1 MATIKAREVTL
12 TEKLLRLRSGPTV
25 RVVPEIGTEPSKS
38 LVYTP
43 VFTPFFPCLSLIP
56 DRIPD
61 RIQGVPPFHRHG
73 GGQKSPADT
82 SGTAG
87 THQKLI
93 LKKLPTVIDKRGSA
107 HPQRPTLWR

>member
-38 LVYTP
+38 LVSTP
-43 VFTPFFPCLSLIP
+43 VFTPFFPSFFPIP

-61 RIQGVPPFHRHG
+61 KIQGVPPFNSHG
-73 GGQKSPADT
+73 EGQKSPADT
-82 SGTAG
+82 SDTAE
-87 THQKLI
+87 TH
-93 LKKLPTVIDKRGSA
+93 
-107 HPQRPTLWR
+107 